1 MDIQADLNWIHQEID
16 KVKDPSFI
24 EKLKVLLQ
32 PNTDKSIISD
42 ENYDF
47 EIEKALENIK
57 NGNFYSEIEA
67 KEISKKWGR
76 K

>member
-32 PNTDKSIISD
+32 PNKDKLIISD

-57 NGNFYSEIEA
+57 NGSFYSEIEA